1 MTEALPPG
9 PLLAYYGDDFTGSAA
24 VMEVMSFAGL
34 DSVMFLG
41 PPSPERL
48 AAFADR
54 RCIGIAGIA
63 RSKPPAWMDE
73 HLPPVYSALAGIGA
87 PLIHYKVCS
96 TFDSAPEIGSIGR
109 AIDLGVET
117 LAPKW
122 VPLVVA
128 APAIGRYQLFGNLFA
143 VVGGAGHRLD
153 RHPVM
158 ARHPVTPMDEADL
171 ARHLAR
177 QTDRRIGL
185 IDLPALQHG
194 KAGPALTTLG
204 GDDTPVVLI
213 DAVDEPSL
221 AAAGRLIWQG
231 REACGFVAGSQGI
244 EYALVA
250 HWREAGLI
258 PRSPPA
264 MRVSPVERIAVVSGS
279 CSPVTAGQIA
289 HAGSHG
295 FAPIRLDAA
304 RAVDTAAWESE
315 CGRTVAKALEALGQG
330 ASPLIF
336 TAQGPDDPAVPGLT
350 EACRSAGVEAATVN
364 DRIGAGLGG
373 ILGTVL
379 DASGLRRVL
388 IAGGDTSGHATL
400 ALGVDALSAIA
411 EIAPGSPL
419 CRAYADDARRD
430 GLELALK
437 GGQIGGIDYFSAVR
451 EGGPIE
457 TSPP

>member
-1 MTEALPPG
+1 MMEALPPG

-34 DSVMFLG
+34 DSVMFLR

-63 RSKPPAWMDE
+63 RSKSPAWMDE
-73 HLPPVYSALAGIGA
+73 HLPAIYHALAGIGA
-87 PLIHYKVCS
+87 PLIHYKTCS
-96 TFDSAPEIGSIGR
+96 TFDSSPQIGSIGR
-109 AIDLGVET
+109 AIDLGVAT

-143 VVGGAGHRLD
+143 VVGGTGHRLD

-158 ARHPVTPMDEADL
+158 ARHPITPMDEADL

-194 KAGPALTTLG
+194 KAEPALTALR

-221 AAAGRLIWQG
+221 AAAGHLIWQD
-231 REACGFVAGSQGI
+231 REACRLIAGSQGI

-264 MRVSPVERIAVVSGS
+264 MRVAPVERIAVVSGS

-289 HAGSHG
+289 HAVSHG

-304 RAVDTAAWESE
+304 RAVDAPAWEAECARATAA
-315 CGRTVAKALEALGQG
+315 ALAALDQG
-330 ASPLIF
+330 ASPLVF
-336 TAQGPDDPAVPGLT
+336 TAQGPDDPAVPALT
-350 EACRSAGVEAATVN
+350 EACWSAGADVGTVN

-373 ILGTVL
+373 ILGAVL
-379 DASGLRRVL
+379 DNSGLTRAL

-437 GGQIGGIDYFSAVR
+437 GGQIGGIDYCSAVR